1 MQQFLFVLHLP
12 IHAVGYGPGKE
23 LPKMIDWA
31 EFEPQVMSTGLP
43 TEVLSKPL
51 GGSQRLARNLWLIQ
65 SEESARSLAAIQRI
79 AGEFEI
85 GFSAFVVPCEITS
98 MGN

>member
-31 EFEPQVMSTGLP
+31 EFEPLIKSSGLP
-43 TEVLSKPL
+43 IEVSNKHPGKP
-51 GGSQRLARNLWLIQ
+51 QRLARNLWLIP
-65 SEESARSLAAIQRI
+65 SEESARSLAAIQQI
-79 AGEFEI
+79 AAEFEI
-85 GFSAFVVPCEITS
+85 GFSAFVIPCEITS